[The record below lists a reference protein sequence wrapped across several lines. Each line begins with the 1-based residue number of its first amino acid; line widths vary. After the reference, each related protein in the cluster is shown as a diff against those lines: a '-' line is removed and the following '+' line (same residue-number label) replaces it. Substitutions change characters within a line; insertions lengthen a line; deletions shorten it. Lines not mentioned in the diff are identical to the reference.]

1 MHVSFAWITAIIPVT
16 LTFFIEPASTTC
28 RFREP
33 MFWDWPIRASIPWP
47 VVGSELDHAGP
58 ISLMGSLGNGYLLSI
73 GVSKLVRCQP
83 GAAQDHVCH
92 LLRLGLRI
100 RPDWRKHGKK
110 TEGAKRQR
118 ARDLMASVKQL
129 DQPNLKQKYTQRLLI
144 TWDSN
149 SPLLVMPI
157 WTEYLSL
164 VTSRDLAKTEVTTCT
179 SWNAIHTHP

>member
-28 RFREP
+28 RFRES

-73 GVSKLVRCQP
+73 GVTKLVKCQP
-83 GAAQDHVCH
+83 GAAQDRVCH

-100 RPDWRKHGKK
+100 RP
-110 TEGAKRQR
+110 
-118 ARDLMASVKQL
+118 
-129 DQPNLKQKYTQRLLI
+129 N
-144 TWDSN
+144 
-149 SPLLVMPI
+149 
-157 WTEYLSL
+157 
-164 VTSRDLAKTEVTTCT
+164 
-179 SWNAIHTHP
+179 